1 MFWQLGTTFMRE
13 EQCDERC
20 RTRVCCW
27 DFDVLAGVR
36 IFDSRLWQVVA
47 VMKTATFE
55 RGVFYAT
62 ISLVIIG
69 LTLISYVIVERIV
82 Q

>member
-1 MFWQLGTTFMRE
+1 
-13 EQCDERC
+13 
-20 RTRVCCW
+20 
-27 DFDVLAGVR
+27 
-36 IFDSRLWQVVA
+36 
-47 VMKTATFE
+47 
-55 RGVFYAT
+55 VFYAT